1 MPTTFFGRMVVF
13 VLVLLALRLFFRWN
27 ISIIGSV
34 LLTLAL
40 SYGFRYFDSKSQ
52 KAEKD

>member
-1 MPTTFFGRMVVF
+1 MVVF

-34 LLTLAL
+34 LLTLGITYA
-40 SYGFRYFDSKSQ
+40 FHYFDSKREES
-52 KAEKD
+52 ETD